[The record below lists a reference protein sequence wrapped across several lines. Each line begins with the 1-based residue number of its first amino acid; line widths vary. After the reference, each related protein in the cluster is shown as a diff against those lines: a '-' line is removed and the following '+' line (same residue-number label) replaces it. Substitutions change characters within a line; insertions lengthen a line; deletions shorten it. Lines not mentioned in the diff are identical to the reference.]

1 MKIRPEPPKKNSE
14 DTSQDRLE
22 GAKQALGGLNEQLSI
37 RKKDPL
43 WLVLLKILGQIG
55 LVLLLILLS
64 PLLLVALV
72 FIFLA
77 AL

>member
-1 MKIRPEPPKKNSE
+1 MKLRPESSKKNSE

-37 RKKDPL
+37 RKEDPL
-43 WLVLLKILGQIG
+43 WLLLLKILGQIA
-55 LVLLLILLS
+55 LIFLMVLLS

-72 FIFLA
+72 FILLA